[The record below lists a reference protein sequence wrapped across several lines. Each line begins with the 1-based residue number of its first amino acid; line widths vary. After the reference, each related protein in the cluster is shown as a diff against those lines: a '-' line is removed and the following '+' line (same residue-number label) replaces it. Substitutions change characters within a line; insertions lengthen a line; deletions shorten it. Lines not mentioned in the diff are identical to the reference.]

1 MALFTQNSV
10 DIPPNEAES
19 KLTAPKVKSAKPS
32 DMKHLLTD
40 EQYAQ
45 YLSDGILVIQP
56 ESLDDA
62 FHDHL
67 YRSAQQIYALVENSR
82 SKTAHLDIIGD
93 SLRARIPEIDRLFED
108 PLVSGALRSVLGDD
122 YVIHPHNFVHKSS
135 DADQVFHQD
144 GNLPWNERGHYRA
157 HRPDWALLFYYPQ
170 DVTAENGPTEVI
182 LGTQYWTR
190 DFEKTDGTWHSFD
203 GIDRAFTREELAN
216 EDLGFRDRRLD
227 ESVASL
233 GIPDLQRKSVT
244 VPKGSVVL
252 CHYDILHR
260 GSRKFLGAADRF
272 MYTFHFMRTQE
283 PTSAAWQ
290 HRPGFDEK
298 KYMQKLLPQVQPIV
312 RNIWDWSGNFESA
325 ASASASLVELK
336 QSLFSGDETK
346 RVEAAYLLGAMQSD
360 ESADLLLEGLT
371 HPEES
376 VRRASCYGLKISGA
390 AQANKILPFVGN
402 QRVSIRRLAVYAL
415 GESTNGLNAQVVEV
429 VLAALIKDQDD
440 LVRSNAA
447 YAMGQI
453 LRCKDADFS
462 VVIDALIQRLAPGV
476 EPNNTSVALFPRST
490 VRQSIA
496 YSLLQAACNH
506 EFSAEQIEKLLALTL
521 EDDDRYVQGF
531 AIEITRQ
538 NQNLSSKSLGVLL
551 AALSRLRLSPRPAEL
566 NSAS

>member
-1 MALFTQNSV
+1 
-10 DIPPNEAES
+10 
-19 KLTAPKVKSAKPS
+19 
-32 DMKHLLTD
+32 MKHLLTS

-56 ESLDDA
+56 ESLDEA

-67 YRSAQQIYALVENSR
+67 YRSAQQIYSLVEDSR
-82 SKTAHLDIIGD
+82 SNTAHLDIIGD

-108 PLVSGALRSVLGDD
+108 PSVNGALRSVLGDS

-135 DADQVFHQD
+135 NVDQVFHQD

-170 DVTAENGPTEVI
+170 EVTAENGPTELI
-182 LGTQYWTR
+182 LGTQYWTN
-190 DFEKTDGTWHSFD
+190 DFEKPDGTWHSFD

-216 EDLGFRDRRLD
+216 EDLSFRDRRLN

-233 GIPDLQRKSVT
+233 GIPNLQRKFVT

-260 GSRKFLGAADRF
+260 GSRTFLEAADRF
-272 MYTFHFMRTQE
+272 MYKFHFMRTQE
-283 PTSAAWQ
+283 PTRAAWQ
-290 HRPGFDEK
+290 HQSEFDATE
-298 KYMQKLLPQVQPIV
+298 YMRKLLPEVQPIV
-312 RNIWDWSGNFESA
+312 RNIWNWSSNTESTA
-325 ASASASLVELK
+325 LVSKSLAEVK
-336 QSLFSGDETK
+336 QSLFSSNEAK
-346 RVEAAYLLGAMQSD
+346 RVEAAYLLGEMQSD
-360 ESADLLLEGLT
+360 AAVDVLLEGLT
-371 HPEES
+371 HAEES
-376 VRRASCYGLKISGA
+376 VRRSSCYGLKISGS

-415 GESTNGLNAQVVEV
+415 GESANGLNAQVVRAL
-429 VLAALIKDQDD
+429 LAALTKDQDD

-462 VVIDALIQRLAPGV
+462 AVIDALIQRLAPGV
-476 EPNNTSVALFPRST
+476 EPNNTAVALFPRST

-506 EFSAEQIEKLLALTL
+506 EFSAAQIEKLLALTL

-538 NQNLSSKSLGVLL
+538 NQNLSAKSLDVLL
-551 AALSRLRLSPRPAEL
+551 AALSRLRLSPRPAAL